1 MKNVVV
7 IMPVKYQS
15 KRLKNKNILQ
25 IKDLPM
31 FVYVAKKFKKHKT
44 FSRFLVS
51 TESKIIK
58 NLCIKHQISYI
69 DRPKYLSK
77 PNIEKQAVIVHAVKN
92 YNKIKKM
99 ILSFHSSQTV
109 QR

>member
-58 NLCIKHQISYI
+58 NLCIKHQII
-69 DRPKYLSK
+69 D
-77 PNIEKQAVIVHAVKN
+77 
-92 YNKIKKM
+92 
-99 ILSFHSSQTV
+99 
-109 QR
+109 